1 MINGHCDPRFLEV
14 KDIFTQSI
22 ESHFEVGAALAI
34 EHKGEL
40 VVNLWGGHKDA
51 ARTSAWE
58 EDTLV
63 NVWSVTKG
71 VTATCIAKLIND
83 GLLDPSEKVSKYWP
97 EYGCNGKEHTKV
109 SDILCHRAGMFGF
122 QDGLPEGSWQ
132 DWEKFVHPLELQA
145 PIREPGSSQGYH
157 ALTFGWLTGELVR
170 RVDGR
175 TVGNYFKDE
184 IAIPLGID
192 FHIGLEESN
201 FARCA
206 DMLMPEMDPDTMKKM
221 PGNAVRYLPDFL
233 LPRKLKNFKSA
244 ITGADFLTAFQGRSG
259 DGVTYPNTS
268 DWRKAEV
275 PSANGHGSAKALAKL
290 YGILSNGCARDGM
303 SIMRPEI
310 LEGSITPY
318 SSGPDTVLFGSD
330 IQFGLGFELANDMT
344 SISSLS
350 PTFMNKMFGHAGVG
364 GAAAFGDPDLGVG
377 YAFTC
382 NKQHEIKNLYKTNNQ
397 LVDKLYSIM
406 SVS

>member
-1 MINGHCDPRFLEV
+1 MINGHCDTRFLEL
-14 KDIFTQSI
+14 KEIFTQAI
-22 ESHFEVGAALAI
+22 ESKHEVGAALAI

-51 ARTSAWE
+51 ARASAWE

-83 GLLDPSEKVSKYWP
+83 GLLDPGEKVSKYWP

-109 SDILCHRAGMFGF
+109 SDILSHRAGMFGF
-122 QDGLPEGSWQ
+122 QGGLPQGSWQ
-132 DWEKFVHPLELQA
+132 DWKKFVHLLELQA

-157 ALTFGWLTGELVR
+157 ALTFGWLAGELVR
-170 RVDGR
+170 RADGR
-175 TVGNYFKDE
+175 TVGRYFKEE
-184 IAIPLGID
+184 IATPLDID
-192 FHIGLEESN
+192 FHIGLEEPD

-206 DMLMPEMDPDTMKKM
+206 DMLMPAMDLDTIKKL

-244 ITGADFLTAFQGRSG
+244 ITGADFLTAFQGRPG
-259 DGVTYPNTS
+259 DGVNYPNTS

-290 YGILSNGCARDGM
+290 YGILSNGCVRDGV
-303 SIMRPEI
+303 SIMRPET

-330 IQFGLGFELANDMT
+330 IQFGLGFELANGMT
-344 SISSLS
+344 SLSSLS
-350 PTFMNKMFGHAGVG
+350 PTFINRMFGHAGIG
-364 GAAAFGDPDLGVG
+364 GAVAFGDPDLGAG

-382 NKQHEIKNLYKTNNQ
+382 NKQHETKNLYKTNNQ
-397 LVDKLYSIM
+397 LVDKLYSILC
-406 SVS
+406 SG